1 VAAGARHKLSG
12 VAFQGFPAQAFG
24 FYERLA
30 ADNSR
35 NFWAA
40 HKSDYEVFVREPV
53 RALAGELEDEFGQAV
68 VFRPSRDTRFS
79 ADKSPYKTYQ
89 GAFVERFAG
98 TGFYVQVSADGVEA
112 SGGFHSH
119 AADQVERYRLAV
131 ESARPGAALAAI
143 LAGLRDAGLSIG
155 GDRLK
160 TRPRGVPA
168 DHPRV
173 DLLRHRSLTAGRD
186 WPAGPVL
193 HTREALS
200 MVRQTWRQL
209 KPLCD
214 WFGEHVGPS
223 EQ

>member
-1 VAAGARHKLSG
+1 MLSR
-12 VAFQGFPAQAFG
+12 VSFQGFPAEAFG
-24 FYERLA
+24 FYKRLA

-35 NFWAA
+35 SFWAA

-53 RALAGELEDEFGQAV
+53 GALAGELEAEFGPAV

-89 GAFVERFAG
+89 GAFVERFPG

-131 ESARPGAALAAI
+131 QAARPGTALAAI
-143 LAGLRDAGLSIG
+143 LAHLQEAGLSIG

-186 WPAGPVL
+186 WPSGPPL
-193 HTREALS
+193 DTRQALS
-200 MVRQTWRQL
+200 LVRQTWRQL
-209 KPLCD
+209 SPLCD
-214 WFGEHVGPS
+214 WFAEHVGPA
-223 EQ
+223 E